1 MSRVFAYCRV
11 STQEQTTDNQRLEIL
26 NAGFAI
32 ETHRIIEE
40 KISGSAPATSRP
52 GFMKLLDRMEKGD
65 ILVVSKIDRLG
76 RNAMDVRTTVEL
88 LAERKIKV
96 HCLALGSTDLTSSSG
111 KMTMQILSAIAEFE
125 KDLLIERTKAGQARA
140 RSQGKILGRHY
151 KLSEEQTRQA
161 LCMLKD
167 GETIAA
173 IARQFRVSRQS
184 ILRCKTRKL
193 IKIPA

>member
-11 STQEQTTDNQRLEIL
+11 STQDQNPENQRLEIM

-32 ETHRIIEE
+32 EPHRIIEE
-40 KISGSAPATSRP
+40 KISGSAPAISRP

-76 RNAMDVRTTVEL
+76 RNAMDVRMTVEL

-96 HCLALGSTDLTSSSG
+96 HCLALGSTDLTSSAG

-140 RSQGKILGRHY
+140 RSQGKVLGRHY
-151 KLSEEQTRQA
+151 KLSEEQTRHA
-161 LCMLKD
+161 LRMID
-167 GETIAA
+167 EGESIAA
-173 IARQFRVSRQS
+173 IARYFRVSRQS

-193 IKIPA
+193 